1 MKIYIWKFISEIHSK
16 KIYQTIISFFIEL
29 VLWSISIFVLM
40 YACVQM
46 YRYPDISIELKWT
59 EERKLALTDQIS
71 FVLVR
76 SYYFILVSLYLA
88 DFFLSLSNASLVRFS
103 SFAYLLRPADS
114 RYYSIAISLA
124 RPAFFQKLSRSRLNE
139 AIAQMLTRPERS
151 SAGGEI
157 VSVIWLGT
165 YICYICN
172 WKLYHVDEINRSRRL
187 FRNDDV

>member
-1 MKIYIWKFISEIHSK
+1 MW
-16 KIYQTIISFFIEL
+16 
-29 VLWSISIFVLM
+29 
-40 YACVQM
+40 
-46 YRYPDISIELKWT
+46 RYPDVSIELKQT

-76 SYYFILVSLYLA
+76 SYYITLVPSISQTSFYLFGTLRWSA
-88 DFFLSLSNASLVRFS
+88 DFPLSLTSYA
-103 SFAYLLRPADS
+103 ADS

-124 RPAFFQKLSRSRLNE
+124 RPAFFRKLSRSRLDE
-139 AIAQMLTRPERS
+139 AIAQMLTWPERS

-157 VSVIWLGT
+157 APVIRLGT

-187 FRNDDV
+187 LRNVDV

>member
-1 MKIYIWKFISEIHSK
+1 MRMCMGWRYPDV
-16 KIYQTIISFFIEL
+16 FIEL
-29 VLWSISIFVLM
+29 KQI
-40 YACVQM
+40 
-46 YRYPDISIELKWT
+46 
-59 EERKLALTDQIS
+59 EERKLALTGQIS

-76 SYYFILVSLYLA
+76 SYYFTLVPSISQTSFYL
-88 DFFLSLSNASLVRFS
+88 FRTLRWSRRFS

-124 RPAFFQKLSRSRLNE
+124 RPAFFQKLSRSRLDE

-157 VSVIWLGT
+157 VPVIWLGT

-187 FRNDDV
+187 FRNVDV